1 MATDFE
7 MVAGDTRT
15 LVVPVDDGAGGV
27 VSLDN
32 CTVQW
37 RLARGVNA
45 PTALIE
51 KSTDDPESPAGVTI
65 VPPTGDGL
73 WSFEVRLDPGD
84 TEALKGSFYH
94 EAQIIDEIGEISTVL
109 RGAAKILPA
118 LIRPAS
124 T

>member
-15 LVVPVDDGAGGV
+15 LLVPVDDGDGGV

-45 PTALIE
+45 PAALIE

-73 WSFEVRLDPGD
+73 WSFAVRLDPAD
-84 TEALKGSFYH
+84 TEGLKGSFYH
-94 EAQIIDEIGEISTVL
+94 EAQVTDEIGEISTVL

-118 LIRPAS
+118 LIKPAS